1 MGDKIKVACGT
12 RKCTEME
19 VDLDEYGH
27 RYKTT
32 SIDEGQKR
40 AALKLLKETM
50 DTETF
55 IRSGYRN
62 DDAVNACIALHVLG
76 YDPGP
81 WLEAFLS
88 VNAEKFYDN
97 DVELFMDHVERVI
110 PYLCEWGPE
119 GIEGNALYYRID

>member
-19 VDLDEYGH
+19 VDLDEYGT
-27 RYKTT
+27 RYKETGT
-32 SIDEGQKR
+32 DEGQKNG
-40 AALKLLKETM
+40 ALKLLEETM

-55 IRSGYRN
+55 ISRGHRN

-76 YDPGP
+76 YDPST

-88 VNAEKFYDN
+88 VNTEKFYGE
-97 DVELFMDHVERVI
+97 DVELFMAHVDRVV
-110 PYLCEWGPE
+110 PYLSEWGPE